1 MIRPNQQG
9 ERLITKGNINMI
21 SSYTIDPGQRGPRIL
36 ILAGVHGDEYEPML
50 AAMQLLDE
58 LPDLL
63 VRGRVT
69 IVSVANKSA
78 YCNGTRYGSDNLDM
92 ARICPG
98 NREGSV
104 TEQAADAVSLLIKE
118 ADYLID
124 MHTGGLLY
132 DIYPMVGYMLHS
144 NPEILEKQ
152 QQMAIASGF
161 PLIWGTDSRP
171 DGRTLSVARDH
182 GIPAIY
188 FEYGGGTGFREQV
201 VETYKEAC
209 IRVLAD
215 LGLFEGLPPIQN
227 RYNYWLEDE
236 RPNSGHLQVKMPA
249 PAEGIYTASVR
260 IGDHIRK
267 GQLFGEIADPLSKEI
282 HPIFANEDGLVFLL
296 RTGVYVKIGEAL
308 GGVLAVELFNKK
320 RIKEN
325 E

>member
-1 MIRPNQQG
+1 MINP
-9 ERLITKGNINMI
+9 
-21 SSYTIDPGQRGPRIL
+21 YTINPGQSGPRVL

-63 VRGRVT
+63 IRGCVT
-69 IVSVANKSA
+69 IVPVVNEAA
-78 YCNGTRYGSDNLDM
+78 YVNGSRCACDGIDM

-98 NREGSV
+98 NKEGSV

-144 NPEILEKQ
+144 SPEILEKQ

-171 DGRTLSVARDH
+171 NGRTLSVARDH
-182 GIPAIY
+182 NVPAVY
-188 FEYGGGTGFREQV
+188 FEYGGGTGFREEV
-201 VETYKEAC
+201 VERYKEAC
-209 IRVLAD
+209 IRILAYQ
-215 LGLFEGLPPIQN
+215 GLFEEPFSIQD

-236 RPNSGHLQVKMPA
+236 RPDSGHLQIKMPA
-249 PAEGIYTASVR
+249 PVGGVFIALAKTGEYM
-260 IGDHIRK
+260 RK
-267 GQLFGEIADPLSKEI
+267 GQLFGEIADPLSKET
-282 HPIFANEDGLVFLL
+282 HPIFAGEDGLVFLL
-296 RTGVYVKIGEAL
+296 RTNVHVKAGEAL
-308 GGVLAVELFNKK
+308 GGILAVDLFDKK
-320 RIKEN
+320 TIKEI

>member
-1 MIRPNQQG
+1 MKENTSMVKHYMINSQQ
-9 ERLITKGNINMI
+9 
-21 SSYTIDPGQRGPRIL
+21 SGPRVL

-50 AAMQLLDE
+50 VAMQLLEE
-58 LPDLL
+58 LQD
-63 VRGRVT
+63 VVIKGSVT
-69 IVSVANKSA
+69 IVPVTNESA
-78 YCNGTRYGSDNLDM
+78 FQQGSRYGSDGLDL

-215 LGLFEGLPPIQN
+215 LGLFERLPPIQN

-236 RPNSGHLQVKMPA
+236 RANSGHLQEKMPA
-249 PAEGIYTASVR
+249 PAEGIFTASVR

-320 RIKEN
+320 RMKEN